1 MDKII
6 AIIGMV
12 VLLVLAF
19 AMSNNKKAI
28 NYKTVGVGLA
38 LQILFG
44 VFIFKV
50 PVGQKIFLLIGHGIE
65 KLLEFA
71 NVGGKFVFGHLLD
84 GEMLQHAFGSQAA
97 VLFSVQLTSATIFMM
112 MIVNILYYYGIMQ
125 RIVTVLGKA
134 MNKIMK
140 VSGAEALSNV
150 ASAFVGQVTAQI
162 MIKPYLA
169 KLTRSE
175 LLSSMAG
182 SMACTSGAMMPVYA
196 MMGIPI
202 EYVLASAVMAIP
214 GALVMT
220 KLVYPE
226 TATPETM
233 ENIKLSKRRTHSNVF
248 DAIAS
253 GASEGMMVSL
263 NVIAMLLAIVALI
276 AMIDYILA
284 ACGGFIYNLFHL
296 TGPVLGFDF
305 PHLSLKMILGKFFAI
320 FAWLMGTPVKDIF
333 DVGGVIGLK
342 IVSNEVYGYTDLI
355 AVKDII
361 SHKAFV
367 ICSFAICSF
376 GNFGSI
382 ATQIG
387 AIGGL
392 APNQRKNIARLGM
405 RALICGTF
413 TCFMS
418 ACIAGILVG

>member
-1 MDKII
+1 MERFIG
-6 AIIGMV
+6 IIGMV
-12 VLLVLAF
+12 VLLAIAF
-19 AMSNNKKAI
+19 ALSNNKKAI

-38 LQILFG
+38 LQIVFG
-44 VFIFKV
+44 IFIFKV
-50 PVGQKIFLLIGHGIE
+50 PVGQKIFLWLGQVIV

-71 NVGGKFVFGHLLD
+71 NIGGKFVYGPLLD
-84 GEMLQHAFGSQAA
+84 DKQIGSVFGCSIPFAF
-97 VLFSVQLTSATIFMM
+97 QLISATVFMM

-125 RIVTVLGKA
+125 RVVTILGKA
-134 MNKIMK
+134 MNKLMK

-175 LLSSMAG
+175 LLASMAG

-202 EYVLASAVMAIP
+202 VYVLASAIMAIP
-214 GALVMT
+214 GALVIT

-226 TATPETM
+226 TGEPETM
-233 ENIKLSKRRTHSNVF
+233 ENIKLSRRKTHSNVF

-263 NVIAMLLAIVALI
+263 NVVAMLLAIVALI
-276 AMIDYILA
+276 GMIDYILA
-284 ACGGFIYNLFHL
+284 AFGGCVANVFHL

-305 PHLSLKMILGKFFAI
+305 QALSLKMILGKFFAV
-320 FAWLMGTPVKDIF
+320 FALIMGVPVQDIF
-333 DVGGVIGLK
+333 NVGGVIGLK

-355 AVKDII
+355 EIQNII
-361 SHKAFV
+361 TNKAFV
-367 ICSFAICSF
+367 IASFAICSF

-392 APNQRKNIARLGM
+392 APNQRKNLARLGM
-405 RALICGTF
+405 RALICGVF

>member
-1 MDKII
+1 MERFIG
-6 AIIGMV
+6 IIGMV
-12 VLLVLAF
+12 ILLAIAF
-19 AMSNNKKAI
+19 ALSNNKKAI

-38 LQILFG
+38 LQIIFG
-44 VFIFKV
+44 IFIFKV
-50 PVGQKIFLLIGHGIE
+50 PVGQKIFLWLGEVIV

-71 NVGGKFVFGHLLD
+71 NVGGKFVYGPLLD
-84 GEMLQHAFGSQAA
+84 DKQMGTVFGCSIPFAF
-97 VLFSVQLTSATIFMM
+97 QLISATVFMM

-125 RIVTVLGKA
+125 RVVTVLGKA
-134 MNKIMK
+134 MNKLMK

-175 LLSSMAG
+175 LLASMAG

-202 EYVLASAVMAIP
+202 VYVLASAIMAIP

-226 TATPETM
+226 TGEPETM
-233 ENIKLSKRRTHSNVF
+233 ENIKLSRRKTHSNVF

-263 NVIAMLLAIVALI
+263 NVVAMLLAIVALI

-284 ACGGFIYNLFHL
+284 AFGGCIANLFHL
-296 TGPVLGFDF
+296 TGPVLGFDIQA
-305 PHLSLKMILGKFFAI
+305 LSLKMILGKFFAI
-320 FAWLMGTPVKDIF
+320 FALIMGVPVQDIF
-333 DVGGVIGLK
+333 NVGGVIGLK
-342 IVSNEVYGYTDLI
+342 IVSNEVYGYTDLVAI
-355 AVKDII
+355 QNII
-361 SHKAFV
+361 SNKAFV
-367 ICSFAICSF
+367 IASFAICSF

-392 APNQRKNIARLGM
+392 APNQRKNLARLGM
-405 RALICGTF
+405 RALICGVF